1 MKSEQV
7 SAGGLDGDDPS
18 DCTRSDPGGLQ
29 TSAGSRCCWQG
40 DSNIYTVSAALCTS
54 GSGTFT
60 SLLCHAFFFRLCFF
74 HAHTSASTHA
84 AAVLEYPVCVIFIK
98 TLPSTLHT
106 KCSGNSGGRT
116 RGFGFLLCVDSR
128 GRSPAL
134 KSNPRLGLWSKNQ
147 SVVLSQLMLLWPS
160 WMNLSKHWLSDPKK
174 KKNEKSS
181 EESKNT
187 LVRLVIKKENTQH
200 EIICSFVWELLSLRT

>member
-18 DCTRSDPGGLQ
+18 DCTRPDPGGLQ
-29 TSAGSRCCWQG
+29 TSAGGRCCSQG
-40 DSNIYTVSAALCTS
+40 DSNIYTVSAAPCTS

-74 HAHTSASTHA
+74 HAHTSAPTHA
-84 AAVLEYPVCVIFIK
+84 AAILEYPVCVIFIK

-116 RGFGFLLCVDSR
+116 RGFGFLS
-128 GRSPAL
+128 AL
-134 KSNPRLGLWSKNQ
+134 TPGVEAPRLNQIPGWDYDLKINQ
-147 SVVLSQLMLLWPS
+147 SSCPS
-160 WMNLSKHWLSDPKK
+160 
-174 KKNEKSS
+174 
-181 EESKNT
+181 
-187 LVRLVIKKENTQH
+187 
-200 EIICSFVWELLSLRT
+200 